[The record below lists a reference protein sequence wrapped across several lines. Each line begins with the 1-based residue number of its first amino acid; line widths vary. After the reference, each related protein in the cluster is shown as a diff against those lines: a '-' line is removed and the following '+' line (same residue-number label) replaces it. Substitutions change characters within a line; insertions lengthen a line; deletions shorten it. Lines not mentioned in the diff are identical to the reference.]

1 MYPCARL
8 MKPNKTVIWTVAI
21 VGGVAAA
28 VLSVVNVG
36 HWRPESITLQGAV
49 IRHDGDT
56 RREVPVAGAEVTAS
70 DGVATFTTQSDS
82 SGFFKLTFRRRAWP
96 DEWVS
101 LNVQHAAYQP
111 FDLKI
116 QASLRPSSR
125 KLYIATLDPIA
136 SEQGPSGTLSAVSNV
151 RIRYTVNVQS
161 EANIGTAIKT
171 FQVNNRGN
179 LPCNRPGPCSPG
191 GEWAASSDSTTLDAG
206 ADNEFRSVRVSCI
219 AGPCPF
225 TRIDTSGFSQG
236 GRTIVA
242 SALDWSDT
250 ATFLVEA
257 EVYRRSNDSSVRE
270 SYPIIYGSVL
280 HFTLPTDA
288 EGVSIEA
295 EIDGSPMVFPLGP
308 DLFLSWATCN
318 SKNGTRSENST
329 AYECELKPGYHF

>member
-1 MYPCARL
+1 
-8 MKPNKTVIWTVAI
+8 MKANTTAIWTVAI
-21 VGGVAAA
+21 AVGVTTA
-28 VLSVVNVG
+28 VVSLVNVR

-56 RREVPVAGAEVTAS
+56 RREVPVADAEVTAS
-70 DGVATFTTQSDS
+70 DGVTKFSTQSDS
-82 SGFFKLTFRRRAWP
+82 SGYFKLTFRRRVWP
-96 DEWVS
+96 DETVDLS
-101 LNVQHAAYQP
+101 VRHPAYQP
-111 FDLKI
+111 FDLQV
-116 QASLRPSSR
+116 QANLRPNSR
-125 KLYIATLDPIA
+125 KLYITALDPIP
-136 SEQGPSGTLSAVSNV
+136 SEQRITGATSVVSNV

-171 FQVNNRGN
+171 FQVNNHGN
-179 LPCNRPGPCSPG
+179 VPCRRPGPCSPD
-191 GEWAASSDSTTLDAG
+191 GEWAASSDSTTMDAG
-206 ADNEFRSVRVSCI
+206 TDNEFRNVRVSCI

-236 GRTIVA
+236 GRLIVA

-257 EVYRRSNDSSVRE
+257 EVYRRSNDSSVSE

-280 HFTLPTDA
+280 HFTLPSDA

-295 EIDGSPMVFPLGP
+295 EIDGSAMVFPLGP

-318 SKNGTRSENST
+318 SKTGTKSENSA
-329 AYECELKPGYHF
+329 AYECELKPGFRF

>member
-1 MYPCARL
+1 
-8 MKPNKTVIWTVAI
+8 
-21 VGGVAAA
+21 
-28 VLSVVNVG
+28 
-36 HWRPESITLQGAV
+36 LQGAV

-56 RREVPVAGAEVTAS
+56 RREVPVAGADVTAS
-70 DGVATFTTQSDS
+70 DGVSNFSTESDS
-82 SGFFKLTFRRRAWP
+82 SGYYKLTFRRRIWP
-96 DEWVS
+96 DETVKLS
-101 LNVQHAAYQP
+101 VRHPAYQP

-116 QASLRPSSR
+116 QASLRPGL
-125 KLYIATLDPIA
+125 KGLYIAALEPIA
-136 SEQGPSGTLSAVSNV
+136 SEPVTSGAASVVSNV

-171 FQVNNRGN
+171 FQVVNRGN
-179 LPCNRPGPCSPG
+179 QKCQRPAPCSPDG
-191 GEWAASSDSTTLDAG
+191 QWAAASNSTTLDAG

-225 TRIDTSGFSQG
+225 TQIDTSGFSQG
-236 GRTIVA
+236 GRTIIA

-257 EVYRRSNDSSVRE
+257 EVYRRSNDSSVSE

-280 HFTLPTDA
+280 HFSLPRDA

-295 EIDGSPMVFPLGP
+295 EIDGSAMVFPLGP

-318 SKNGTRSENST
+318 SKNGTKSENST
-329 AYECELKPGYHF
+329 AYECELKPGYRF